1 MNKFDDFMNRLRSVL
16 LKSAESLGL
25 IIVVLIMIYLLLG
38 EASGPIVIGVVAN
51 VALFVSA
58 VTPQAL
64 IGAALIIG
72 VIYYYREK

>member
-1 MNKFDDFMNRLRSVL
+1 MNKFDHFMNRLRSVL
-16 LKSAESLGL
+16 LKSAESMGL
-25 IIVVLIMIYLLLG
+25 IIVILIMIYLLLG

-51 VALFVSA
+51 VSLFVSA

>member
-1 MNKFDDFMNRLRSVL
+1 MKKFDDFMIRLRSVL
-16 LKSAESLGL
+16 LKSAESMGL

-51 VALFVSA
+51 VSLFVSA

-72 VIYYYREK
+72 VIYYYRDK

>member
-1 MNKFDDFMNRLRSVL
+1 M
-16 LKSAESLGL
+16 GL

-38 EASGPIVIGVVAN
+38 EASGPIVVGVVAN
-51 VALFVSA
+51 VSLFVSA

>member
-16 LKSAESLGL
+16 LKSAESMGL

>member
-72 VIYYYREK
+72 VIYYYRQK

>member
-1 MNKFDDFMNRLRSVL
+1 MKKFDDFMNRLRSVL
-16 LKSAESLGL
+16 LKSAESMGL

-51 VALFVSA
+51 VSLFVSA

-72 VIYYYREK
+72 VIYYYRDK

>member
-16 LKSAESLGL
+16 LKSAESIGL
-25 IIVVLIMIYLLLG
+25 IIVILIMIYLLLG

-51 VALFVSA
+51 VSLFVSA

>member
-16 LKSAESLGL
+16 LKSAESMGL

-51 VALFVSA
+51 VSLFVSA

-64 IGAALIIG
+64 IGAALIFG

>member
-16 LKSAESLGL
+16 LKSAESMGL

-51 VALFVSA
+51 VSLFVSA

-64 IGAALIIG
+64 IGAALIIR

>member
-1 MNKFDDFMNRLRSVL
+1 MNKFDDFMNRLQSVL

-38 EASGPIVIGVVAN
+38 EASGPIVVGVVAN
-51 VALFVSA
+51 VSLFVSA

-72 VIYYYREK
+72 VIYYYRGK

>member
-1 MNKFDDFMNRLRSVL
+1 MKNFDDFMNRLRSVL
-16 LKSAESLGL
+16 LKSAESMGL

-51 VALFVSA
+51 VSLFVSA

-72 VIYYYREK
+72 VIYYYRDK

>member
-1 MNKFDDFMNRLRSVL
+1 MNKFDDFMNRLQSVL

-38 EASGPIVIGVVAN
+38 EASGPIVVGVVAN
-51 VALFVSA
+51 VSLFVSA

>member
-16 LKSAESLGL
+16 LKSAESMGL

-38 EASGPIVIGVVAN
+38 EASGPIVIGVVSN
-51 VALFVSA
+51 VSLFVSA

>member
-1 MNKFDDFMNRLRSVL
+1 M
-16 LKSAESLGL
+16 GL

-51 VALFVSA
+51 VSLFVSA

>member
-16 LKSAESLGL
+16 LKSAESMGL

-38 EASGPIVIGVVAN
+38 EASGPIVVGVVAN
-51 VALFVSA
+51 VSLFVSA

>member
-51 VALFVSA
+51 VALFVSP
-58 VTPQAL
+58 VTPQAI

>member
-16 LKSAESLGL
+16 LKSAESMGL
-25 IIVVLIMIYLLLG
+25 IIVILIMIYLLLG

-51 VALFVSA
+51 VSLFVSA

>member
-51 VALFVSA
+51 VSLFVSA

>member
-16 LKSAESLGL
+16 LKSAESMGL

-51 VALFVSA
+51 VSLFVSA

>member
-1 MNKFDDFMNRLRSVL
+1 
-16 LKSAESLGL
+16 
-25 IIVVLIMIYLLLG
+25 MIYLLLG

-72 VIYYYREK
+72 VIYYYF

>member
-1 MNKFDDFMNRLRSVL
+1 MNKFDDFMNRLQSVL

-25 IIVVLIMIYLLLG
+25 IIVVLILIYLLLG
-38 EASGPIVIGVVAN
+38 EASGPIVVGVVAN
-51 VALFVSA
+51 VSLFVSA

-72 VIYYYREK
+72 AIYYYREK

>member
-1 MNKFDDFMNRLRSVL
+1 MNKFDDFMNRLQSVL

-38 EASGPIVIGVVAN
+38 EASGPIVVGVVAN
-51 VALFVSA
+51 VSLFVSA
-58 VTPQAL
+58 VTSQAL

>member
-1 MNKFDDFMNRLRSVL
+1 MNKFDDFMNRLQSVL
-16 LKSAESLGL
+16 LKSAESMGL

-38 EASGPIVIGVVAN
+38 EASGPIVVGVVAN
-51 VALFVSA
+51 VSVFVAA

-72 VIYYYREK
+72 VIYYYRQK

>member
-1 MNKFDDFMNRLRSVL
+1 MKKFDDFMNQLRSVL
-16 LKSAESLGL
+16 LKSAESMGL

-51 VALFVSA
+51 VSLFVSA

-72 VIYYYREK
+72 VIYYYRDK

>member
-58 VTPQAL
+58 VTPEAL

>member
-64 IGAALIIG
+64 IAAALIIG

>member
-1 MNKFDDFMNRLRSVL
+1 MNRLQSVL

-38 EASGPIVIGVVAN
+38 EASGPIVVGVVAN
-51 VALFVSA
+51 VSLFVSA

>member
-16 LKSAESLGL
+16 LKSAESMGL
-25 IIVVLIMIYLLLG
+25 IIVILIMIYLLLG

>member
-1 MNKFDDFMNRLRSVL
+1 MNKFDHFMNRLRSVL
-16 LKSAESLGL
+16 LKSAESMGL

-51 VALFVSA
+51 VSLFVSA

>member
-16 LKSAESLGL
+16 LKSAESMGL
-25 IIVVLIMIYLLLG
+25 IIVILIMIYLLLG

-51 VALFVSA
+51 VSLFVSA

-72 VIYYYREK
+72 GIYYYREK

>member
-1 MNKFDDFMNRLRSVL
+1 MNKFDDFMNRLQSVL

-38 EASGPIVIGVVAN
+38 EASGPIVVGVVAN
-51 VALFVSA
+51 VSLFVSA

-72 VIYYYREK
+72 AIYYYREK

>member
-16 LKSAESLGL
+16 LKSAESMGL

-38 EASGPIVIGVVAN
+38 EASGPVVIGVVAN

>member
-16 LKSAESLGL
+16 LKSAESMGL

-58 VTPQAL
+58 VTPEAL

>member
-1 MNKFDDFMNRLRSVL
+1 MKKFDDFMNQLRSVL

-51 VALFVSA
+51 VSLFVSA

-72 VIYYYREK
+72 VIYYYRDK